1 MITWITGVW
10 AWLRANPVVARIL
23 TWVAIGFA
31 LFIGAKTYKAKVEAA
46 ARKKA
51 QNEYRVESAKAETRV
66 VETIRTIEKETRH
79 EADLAIEVRDT
90 APVHHGPD
98 SMSDEKRR
106 RIFSDA
112 DDHSGS

>member
-66 VETIRTIEKETRH
+66 VETIRTIEKEARV
-79 EADLAIEVRDT
+79 EADEAISVRDAVLEQPVPDVVRN
-90 APVHHGPD
+90 APDH
-98 SMSDEKRR
+98 
-106 RIFSDA
+106 IFKD
-112 DDHSGS
+112 